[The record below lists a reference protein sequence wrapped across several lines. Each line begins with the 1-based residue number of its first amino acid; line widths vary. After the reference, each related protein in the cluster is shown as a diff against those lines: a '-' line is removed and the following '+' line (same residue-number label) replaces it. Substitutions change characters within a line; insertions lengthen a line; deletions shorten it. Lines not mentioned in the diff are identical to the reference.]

1 MKNPSREQSARDFY
15 WAESERVKKSHVWY
29 QAFAASLFLHVL
41 IFLPDHFLPMPENAG
56 NQSAHSAV
64 LAVLSQSNANQS
76 RSSGGNGVM
85 SDDSEPQQ
93 RLSEQVAPKNVA
105 TVLSKLGVS
114 TVASSLPEKKER
126 TRLVNALDVPSVA
139 LPEDNLVDSHIVQ
152 YRLSLARASRNLF
165 VYPAQAKQSALEG
178 RVVLSVQWVAGLLP
192 YVRVEKSSGHLMLDE
207 HARNMMVRA
216 LSQVSLPD
224 ALHNRSFAMSV
235 PVEYRLAE

>member
-1 MKNPSREQSARDFY
+1 
-15 WAESERVKKSHVWY
+15 
-29 QAFAASLFLHVL
+29 LFLHVL

-76 RSSGGNGVM
+76 RSSGGNGV
-85 SDDSEPQQ
+85 SDNSEPQQ

-139 LPEDNLVDSHIVQ
+139 LPEDNLADSHIVQ
-152 YRLSLARASRNLF
+152 YRLNLARASRNLF
-165 VYPAQAKQSALEG
+165 VYPAQAKQGALEG
-178 RVVLSVQWVAGLLP
+178 RVVLSVQGVAGLLP

-207 HARNMMVRA
+207 HAQNMMVRA
-216 LSQVSLPD
+216 LSQVPLPD

>member
-178 RVVLSVQWVAGLLP
+178 RVVLSVQGVAGLLP

-207 HARNMMVRA
+207 HAQNMMVRA
-216 LSQVSLPD
+216 LSQVPLPD